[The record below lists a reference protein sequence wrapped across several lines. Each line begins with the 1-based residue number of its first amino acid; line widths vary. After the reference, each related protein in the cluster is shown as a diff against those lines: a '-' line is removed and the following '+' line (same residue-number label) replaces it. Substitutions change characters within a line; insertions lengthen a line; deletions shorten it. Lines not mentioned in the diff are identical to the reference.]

1 MMRVR
6 ILVHTKDQKI
16 SNQLM
21 RTGIEIILFFVL
33 SLIHTQFVYA
43 QDDKKS
49 NEEISR
55 ILFYNVENLFH
66 PLNDSL
72 TDDDEFT
79 PDAIRHWSY
88 YRYRQKLIKIYKTF
102 AAAGGWQGFDLIGL
116 CEIENRQ
123 VLSDLVTN
131 TPLVKQNYRFI
142 HKDSGD
148 SRGIDVALL
157 YREKNFIPVDVKFY
171 RVLSTDDSLFRT
183 RDILYTKGIISTD
196 TLHVFVNHWPSR
208 WQGVIKTQV
217 YRNIAAKV
225 LREAVDSIIET
236 TPDAKVIIMGDFND
250 EPGDAS
256 LSRILQAKTEID
268 SVIDND
274 LCNLSG
280 LAMSDK
286 EIGTYKYKGLWE
298 NIDQFI
304 VSAKLLN
311 TENGW
316 YTGKD
321 DINIFCPEFLL
332 ENEKDVPGKKPF
344 RTYSGF
350 RYVEG
355 FSDHLPICLTLRKKA
370 DN

>member
-1 MMRVR
+1 M
-6 ILVHTKDQKI
+6 KDQMI

-21 RTGIEIILFFVL
+21 RIGKEIILLFIL
-33 SLIHTQFVYA
+33 SLFHTQFVYA

-123 VLSDLVTN
+123 VLSDLITN
-131 TPLVKQNYRFI
+131 TPLVKQNYRII
-142 HKDSGD
+142 HKDSED

-157 YREKNFIPVDVKFY
+157 YRENFFPVDVKFY
-171 RVLSTDDSLFRT
+171 RVVSPDDKLFRT

-196 TLHVFVNHWPSR
+196 TLHLFVNHWPSR

-225 LREAVDSIIET
+225 LREAVDSIIDA
-236 TPDAKVIIMGDFND
+236 TPDAKIIIMGDFND
-250 EPGDAS
+250 EPGGAS
-256 LSRILQAKTEID
+256 LSRVLQAKTEID
-268 SVIDND
+268 SVVDND
-274 LCNLSG
+274 LCNLFG
-280 LAMSDK
+280 LAMSDQ
-286 EIGTYKYKGLWE
+286 EMGTYKYKGVWE

-311 TENGW
+311 NENGW

-321 DINIFCPEFLL
+321 DVEIFCPEFLL
-332 ENEKDVPGKKPF
+332 EAENDLPGKKPF
-344 RTYSGF
+344 RTYIGY
-350 RYVEG
+350 RYVDG
-355 FSDHLPICLTLRKKA
+355 FSDHLPICLTLHKKD

>member
-1 MMRVR
+1 MRIV
-6 ILVHTKDQKI
+6 K
-16 SNQLM
+16 
-21 RTGIEIILFFVL
+21 EIILIFIL
-33 SLIHTQFVYA
+33 SLFFTQLVFT
-43 QDDKKS
+43 QDEGNS

-66 PLNDSL
+66 PLDDSL

-88 YRYRQKLIKIYKTF
+88 YRYRQKLIKIYKIF

-116 CEIENRQ
+116 CEIENSE
-123 VLSDLVTN
+123 VLSDLITN

-142 HKDSGD
+142 HKDSED
-148 SRGIDVALL
+148 RRGIDVALL
-157 YREKNFIPVDVKFY
+157 YRENFFSPIDVKFY
-171 RVLSTDDSLFRT
+171 SVLSPDDKLFRT
-183 RDILYTKGIISTD
+183 RDILYTKGVISKD

-208 WQGVIKTQV
+208 WQGIIKTQV

-225 LREAVDSIIET
+225 LREAVDSIIKT

-250 EPGDAS
+250 EPHNTS

-268 SVIDND
+268 SFVNNN

-280 LAMSDK
+280 LNMG
-286 EIGTYKYKGLWE
+286 EQEMGTYKYNGLWE
-298 NIDQFI
+298 TIDQFI

-311 TENGW
+311 IENGW
-316 YTGKD
+316 YTGED
-321 DINIFCPEFLL
+321 DANIFCPEFLL

-344 RTYSGF
+344 RTYIGY
-350 RYVEG
+350 RYAEG
-355 FSDHLPICLTLRKKA
+355 FSDHLPICLTLHKKG
-370 DN
+370 DD

>member
-1 MMRVR
+1 M
-6 ILVHTKDQKI
+6 KDQMI

-21 RTGIEIILFFVL
+21 RIGVEIILLFIL
-33 SLIHTQFVYA
+33 SLFHTQLVYA
-43 QDDKKS
+43 QDDSKS

-66 PLNDSL
+66 PLDDSL
-72 TDDDEFT
+72 TNDDEFT

-88 YRYRQKLIKIYKTF
+88 YRYRQKLIKIYKTI
-102 AAAGGWQGFDLIGL
+102 AAAGGWQGFNLIGL
-116 CEIENRQ
+116 CEIENRE
-123 VLSDLVTN
+123 VLYDLITN
-131 TPLVKQNYRFI
+131 TPLVKQNYRFL
-142 HKDSGD
+142 HKDSED

-157 YREKNFIPVDVKFY
+157 YRENFFSPVDVNFY
-171 RVLSTDDSLFRT
+171 KVISQKDSTFRT
-183 RDILYTKGIISTD
+183 RDILYTKGVISTD
-196 TLHVFVNHWPSR
+196 TLHIFVNHWPSR
-208 WQGVIKTQV
+208 WQGAIKTQA

-225 LREAVDSIIET
+225 LREAVDSIIDA

-250 EPGDAS
+250 EPDDAS
-256 LSRILQAKTEID
+256 LSRILQAKTDLD
-268 SVIDND
+268 SVVDNN

-280 LAMSDK
+280 LAMSDQ
-286 EIGTYKYKGLWE
+286 EMGTYKYKGLWE
-298 NIDQFI
+298 TIDQFI

-321 DINIFCPEFLL
+321 DVNIFCPEFLL

-344 RTYSGF
+344 RTYIGY
-350 RYVEG
+350 RYAEG
-355 FSDHLPICLTLRKKA
+355 FSDHLPICLTLHKKS